1 MPIVAT
7 NGVHLHV
14 DTYGTKGDPVLLL
27 HGALSDNLQN
37 WRLIHQ
43 PLAAKH
49 RVIGLD
55 LRGHG
60 GSDNPTGEFTL
71 SALRDDVLGVLDKLE
86 IPRAHVLGCSL
97 GGYVGLAL
105 RYAHPQRVGTLALA
119 GSKVGWDDAT
129 AAERAN
135 FFQPTEIL
143 KAHPLWAPHLAK
155 AHGTHYGPGHWK
167 TLVSQVRA
175 LLQTL
180 PDEPAV
186 SLAALAA
193 EANRRALFYAV
204 GDHDELVPLS
214 EVLEIRKARPDAAI
228 LVVPSAGHLFREYN
242 QDLFVAGY
250 LEFLRRNKLAP
261 NSLETLAAER
271 G

>member
-1 MPIVAT
+1 MPIIAT
-7 NGVHLHV
+7 NGVNLHV
-14 DTYGTKGDPVLLL
+14 ETYGSTGEPVLLL

-60 GSDNPTGEFTL
+60 RSDNPTGEFTL
-71 SALRDDVLGVLDKLE
+71 SALRDDVLGVLDALE
-86 IPRAHVLGCSL
+86 IPQSHVLGCSL
-97 GGYVGLAL
+97 GGYVAMAL
-105 RYAHPQRVGTLALA
+105 RAAHPQRVGSLALA
-119 GSKVGWDDAT
+119 GSKVGWDAAT
-129 AAERAN
+129 AAERAD
-135 FFQPTEIL
+135 FFQPPEIL

-155 AHGTHYGPGHWK
+155 AHGTFYGVDHWK

-186 SLAALAA
+186 SLSALSA
-193 EANRRALFYAV
+193 EAGARALFYTV
-204 GDHDELVPLS
+204 GDRDELVPLD
-214 EVLEIRKARPDAAI
+214 EVLRIRATRPDAAI
-228 LVVPSAGHLFREYN
+228 LVVPRAGHLFREYN

-250 LEFLRRNKLAP
+250 LEFLRRNKLA
-261 NSLETLAAER
+261 NEGA
-271 G
+271 